1 MADNTIL
8 QLRRITKTFPG
19 VRALDQVDFDLCRG
33 EVHALVGENG
43 AGKSTLMHI
52 VGGVYRPDSG
62 EILVGGRPVRFR
74 SAHDA
79 AVQGI
84 SVVYQELSLAPNLS
98 VAENIFANRQ
108 PVRAWNLID
117 WDALESRSRE
127 LLGLFNL
134 DLPPRT
140 LVKHLSAAQ
149 QQVIE
154 VLKAMSYRPQVLVL
168 DEPTSSLTALD
179 TQLLFRNM
187 ERLKAAGTS
196 IIYISHHLREVF
208 RWPTA

>member
-19 VRALDQVDFDLCRG
+19 VRALDQVDFDLRRG

-52 VGGVYRPDSG
+52 VGGIYRPDSG
-62 EILVGGRPVRFR
+62 EILVGGRPVRLR

-79 AVQGI
+79 ALQGI

-108 PVRAWNLID
+108 PVRAGNLID
-117 WDALESRSRE
+117 WDALESRSRD
-127 LLGLFNL
+127 LLRRF
-134 DLPPRT
+134 
-140 LVKHLSAAQ
+140 
-149 QQVIE
+149 
-154 VLKAMSYRPQVLVL
+154 
-168 DEPTSSLTALD
+168 SLT
-179 TQLLFRNM
+179 FR
-187 ERLKAAGTS
+187 RAPSSST
-196 IIYISHHLREVF
+196 F
-208 RWPTA
+208 PWPSNR